1 MDFRLSK
8 DDQNVLERARA
19 FTEAHLFPHEQE
31 ADRNGGISTDAK
43 KSLLAGVNAFEL
55 NAINHAREHG
65 GQGMSMV
72 QQCLVNEEI
81 GKATNGLWGYVWQPP
96 LPLKDGRPD
105 QIEEFLVPG
114 CRGEK
119 HFAYCV
125 TEEGAGSDVS
135 CVRTTAVR
143 DGDSYVI
150 NGGKWFASGADV
162 CEITMLH
169 AHVDGDPEKSAV
181 FLVDRKQPGFE
192 VARLPRF
199 TMGDVDQHPEL
210 KFTNLRVHKDRM
222 LGDVGQGFDLTK
234 DWFVEARLAIAAR
247 CCGMAVRAAEA
258 ANAYVSERK
267 QFGQTLA
274 SFQGVEF
281 MLADMAVEIMAA
293 KSLVY
298 RVAAEI
304 DSGIDRKLIHA
315 KASAAKLF
323 CSERCGQVVD
333 MAVQLH
339 GGRGVS
345 RDYPVER
352 LYRDI
357 RVERIWEGASEI
369 QKVIIAGQIKKR
381 GLSVYAGL
389 E

>member
-1 MDFRLSK
+1 MDFQLSA
-8 DDQNVLERARA
+8 DDRDVLERSRA
-19 FTEAHLFPHEQE
+19 FTAEHLYPHELE
-31 ADRNGGISTDAK
+31 ADQTGAVCEPVLQSILD
-43 KSLLAGVNAFEL
+43 GVRSYKL
-55 NAINHAREHG
+55 NAVNHAKEHG

-72 QQCLVNEEI
+72 QQCIVNEEV
-81 GKATNGLWGYVWQPP
+81 GKATNGLWAYVWQPP
-96 LPLKDGRPD
+96 LPLKDGRAD

-114 CRGEK
+114 CRGDK

-135 CVRTTAVR
+135 RVKTTAVKN
-143 DGDSYVI
+143 GDSYVI
-150 NGGKWFASGADV
+150 NGGKWFASGANVCDV
-162 CEITMLH
+162 TMLH
-169 AHVDGDPEKSAV
+169 AHVDGDPDKSAV
-181 FLVDRKQPGFE
+181 FFVDRDQPGFE

-199 TMGDVDQHPEL
+199 MMGDVDQHPEL
-210 KFTNLRVHKDRM
+210 KITNLRVHKDRM
-222 LGDVGQGFDLTK
+222 LGAVGEGFDLTK

-247 CCGMAVRAAEA
+247 CCGMAVRATEA
-258 ANAYVSERK
+258 ANAYVAERE
-267 QFGQTLA
+267 QFGQKLNT
-274 SFQGVEF
+274 FQGVEF

-323 CSERCGQVVD
+323 CSERCGRVVD

-381 GLSVYAGL
+381 GLGVYAGL